1 MSSHMKTV
9 YLHVCI
15 PLIVLRR
22 HHINH
27 IQREDREFLWEGV
40 ESLTHE
46 ELVEAC
52 RDRGMKFY
60 GTTDEAM
67 REQERFHS
75 HNFS

>member
-1 MSSHMKTV
+1 M
-9 YLHVCI
+9 Y
-15 PLIVLRR
+15 R

-60 GTTDEAM
+60 GTTDDAM
-67 REQERFHS
+67 REQVR
-75 HNFS
+75 

>member
-1 MSSHMKTV
+1 MRA
-9 YLHVCI
+9 CI
-15 PLIVLRR
+15 PTCGVCR

-60 GTTDEAM
+60 GTTDDAM
-67 REQERFHS
+67 REQAGLSSRACTPQADRQ
-75 HNFS
+75 